1 MHPRKLFRDTEDC
14 FCLRYF
20 CTSWPGLDAG
30 MLVLALCVRLLA
42 CLRSE
47 GGAPRNTRSTFR
59 KRRGELGRL
68 HRIPEICFVI
78 PRIVFACAIFALPG
92 LAWMRVCV
100 CFRSVCGFWPGSEAR
115 RAPPSSGAPKHA
127 TKTSRDTE
135 ACFCLR
141 YFCMSWPG
149 LGAGMFALALEYR
162 KASGTR
168 G

>member
-1 MHPRKLFRDTEDC
+1 MFIAIAFFFYIRISTAFAVVMHSSSSLSSESSSVVWTSISMRDRIE
-14 FCLRYF
+14 
-20 CTSWPGLDAG
+20 
-30 MLVLALCVRLLA
+30 
-42 CLRSE
+42 E
-47 GGAPRNTRSTFR
+47 GAPRSSGSTFR
-59 KRRGELGRL
+59 KRRGELGSL
-68 HRIPEICFVI
+68 QSIPENCFVI

-100 CFRSVCGFWPGSEAR
+100 CLRSVCGFWPGSEAR
-115 RAPPSSGAPKHA
+115 RAAPSSGAPKHA

-162 KASGTR
+162 KASETR